1 MAIIGIIGMLIFG
14 TMTSIFSKLMLDT
27 RYCPK
32 YDSDIQTDV
41 DPYTKDNCPEY
52 VKTTFSKP
60 WF

>member
-32 YDSDIQTDV
+32 Y
-41 DPYTKDNCPEY
+41 N
-52 VKTTFSKP
+52 SKV
-60 WF
+60 